1 MIKIESTSA
10 ATCRTNGIKVG
21 TQLISSTKHG
31 EVSIEITYIGMWEI
45 RAKTLHDDK
54 RGPSISD
61 SAMELQG
68 WRGWMVAA

>member
-10 ATCRTNGIKVG
+10 ATCRTNNLKVG
-21 TQLISSTKHG
+21 TQLISVTKWNR
-31 EVSIEITYIGMWEI
+31 VVIEITQIGYWEI

-54 RGPSISD
+54 RGPSASD
-61 SAMELQG
+61 SAMELQT